1 MGMSVVRYAKQ
12 QGGEP
17 QWGVLSEGIIR
28 RLPWEDDQ
36 LRSVIENLEDRL
48 AAGAGTDAGQES
60 PLDDVVLYSPLTSDS
75 RLLCQGLN
83 YAEHQAE
90 AGMQKRA
97 IDPEDNLIFMKSSAS
112 LSGPRDP
119 IRRPT
124 GCELLDYEAEL
135 GLVIR
140 KPIQESTTVTEEA
153 LHQHVAGL
161 LICNDVSARDQQI
174 GAPGLQWF
182 KGKSYRT
189 FCPAGPVLY
198 LLDAN
203 EMEYLDRLEVRLWV
217 NGSLRQS
224 ASTAQLLHKP
234 ADTLSYVSEFANLA
248 PGDCLLTGTPGGVAL
263 RMNPK
268 TALAT
273 LLNMT
278 RDSRRREKFRAA
290 QRGNPK
296 YLKNGDIV
304 EIEIASEDGHIHLG
318 RQRNEVVA
326 G

>member
-1 MGMSVVRYAKQ
+1 MGVSVVRYAERA
-12 QGGEP
+12 GVEP
-17 QWGVLSEGIIR
+17 AWGLLEGDRIR
-28 RLPWEDDQ
+28 RLPWPDDQ

-48 AAGAGTDAGQES
+48 AVATWEQGGVES
-60 PLDDVVLYSPLTSDS
+60 PLSGVILYSPLTSHS
-75 RLLCQGLN
+75 NLFCQGLN
-83 YAEHQAE
+83 YADHQAE
-90 AGMQKRA
+90 AGMQKRE

-112 LSGPRDP
+112 LSGPLDP
-119 IRRPT
+119 IRRPP

-140 KPIQESTTVTEEA
+140 NPILEPSAISETT
-153 LHQHVAGL
+153 LPQYIAGL
-161 LICNDVSARDQQI
+161 VICNDVSARDQQI

-198 LLDAN
+198 LLDAG
-203 EMEYLDRLEVRLWV
+203 EVDYLERLDVRLWV
-217 NGSLRQS
+217 NGELRQS
-224 ASTAQLLHKP
+224 ASTSQLLHKP
-234 ADTLSYVSEFANLA
+234 AATLSYISHFANLL

-268 TALAT
+268 TAVAT

-278 RDSRRREKFRAA
+278 RDKRRREKFRAA
-290 QRGNPK
+290 QRGNPR
-296 YLKNGDIV
+296 YLDDGDVV
-304 EIEIASEDGHIHLG
+304 EIEIASQDGHIHLG
-318 RQRNEVVA
+318 RQRNEVTA